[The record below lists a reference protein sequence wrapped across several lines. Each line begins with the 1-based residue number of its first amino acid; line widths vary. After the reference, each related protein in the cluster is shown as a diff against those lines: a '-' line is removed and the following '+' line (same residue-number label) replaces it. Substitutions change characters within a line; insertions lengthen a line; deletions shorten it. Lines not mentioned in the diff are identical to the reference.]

1 MSYANTSVCLSQACI
16 QASGAIYSHLSSNFQ
31 SLDPCTD
38 FPTLVCGGLR
48 ERNVIPAW
56 EKALSEQTMMAETN
70 RIILKNILET
80 SSDTSWISPGSV
92 DEENFNKLVT
102 SYNACLNETAIE
114 ETGVQPLVL
123 FLGNITESFPVISR
137 EHTNTSRFDT
147 ADHEA
152 FSQTYL
158 FLARHSIFPFLTIDV
173 ALDPDHIDTYIPIVA
188 PSDGFFPSEVYEN
201 EETRSLYEKAV
212 AEVLGNVLPTEDLRA
227 KAVEMAQGLV
237 QLERQIAAHP
247 LTPNGDTKTI
257 PVTTLDN
264 ATEAAPEFDFESVFK
279 AISPS
284 PINRISYNFPEYSV
298 WLSETL
304 AKTSKSAIQAYFI
317 WQAIIYYEPAIK
329 GPELEPIRQFAE
341 ALNGKKSYIP
351 ERWRTCIAEAESKM
365 GWLIS
370 KPYVEAKYTD
380 AIKKTLEEMTT
391 RIQNRLASN
400 IDHIEWMTDEVKAI
414 AKHKVQV
421 ITPKLSYP
429 TQSPNLDDAQSLK
442 DYYATFEVSDSYFDN
457 AVSYSK
463 WKAQTTASLFGT
475 KREQGAWPPSAG
487 SSLTINAF
495 YLAQENSI
503 IITAG
508 TLQQLLLDPEL
519 PAYMNYGALGVVL
532 GHEFTHSLDSTGR
545 MFDERGVF
553 SDWWDEKSETEFNKR
568 AECLVKQYDASNI
581 TFSDGTQVPV
591 NGTLTLGENI
601 ADTGGINTAYDAW
614 LDKKCQDPASDF
626 DLPGLSDHFTRE
638 QLFYVSAAQFFC
650 DKAGDDAKQIY
661 LADVHSPPEVRIKNM
676 MENSDGFRKAF
687 NCPVKEP
694 TCVIY

>member
-16 QASGAIYSHLSSNFQ
+16 QASGAIYSHLSTDFQ

-48 ERNVIPAW
+48 ERNVIPVG
-56 EKALSEQTMMAETN
+56 EVVLSEQSMMKETN
-70 RIILKNILET
+70 RILMKNILET

-102 SYNACLNETAIE
+102 SYNTCLNETAIDE
-114 ETGVQPLVL
+114 AGVQPLVL
-123 FLGNITESFPVISR
+123 FLGNITESFPVELG

-158 FLARHSIFPFLTIDV
+158 FLAQHSIFPFLTIDV
-173 ALDPDHIDTYIPIVA
+173 ALDPDNIETYIPVVS
-188 PSDGFFPSEVYEN
+188 PSDDFLPSKVYEN
-201 EETRSLYEKAV
+201 EKTRSLYEKAV
-212 AEVLGNVLPTEDLRA
+212 AKVLGNVLPTEDLKA
-227 KAVEMAQGLV
+227 KAGEMAQGV
-237 QLERQIAAHP
+237 VRLERLIAANP
-247 LTPNGDTKTI
+247 PISNDETGTI

-264 ATEAAPEFDFESVFK
+264 ATQVAPEFDFESVFK

-284 PINRISYNFPEYSV
+284 SIDRISYNYPEYSV

-304 AKTSKSAIQAYFI
+304 AKTSNLAIQAYFI
-317 WQAIIYYEPAIK
+317 WQAIIHYEPDVN
-329 GPELEPIRQFAE
+329 GSELEPLKRLTDAI
-341 ALNGKKSYIP
+341 NGKQSYTP
-351 ERWRTCIAEAESKM
+351 ERWRTCITQTESKM
-365 GWLIS
+365 GWLLS
-370 KPYVEAKYTD
+370 KTYVEAKYTD
-380 AIKKTLEEMTT
+380 AVKKTLEEMTT

-414 AKHKVQV
+414 AKHKVQA

-442 DYYATFEVSDSYFDN
+442 DYYATFEVSDSHFGN
-457 AVSYSK
+457 SVSYSK
-463 WKAQTTASLFGT
+463 WKAQRTASLFGT
-475 KREQGAWPPSAG
+475 KREKGAWPPSSG

-495 YLAQENSI
+495 YYPEENAI
-503 IITAG
+503 IINAG

-519 PAYMNYGALGVVL
+519 PAYMNYGSLGMVL
-532 GHEFTHSLDSTGR
+532 GHEFTHSLDSSGR
-545 MFDERGVF
+545 MYDEQGVF
-553 SDWWDEKSETEFNKR
+553 SDWWDDKSETEFNKR
-568 AECLVKQYDASNI
+568 AECLIEQYDSSNL
-581 TFSDGTQVPV
+581 TFSDGRQVSV

-601 ADTGGINTAYDAW
+601 ADAGGINTAYDAW
-614 LDKKCQDPASDF
+614 LDKKDEDPESDF
-626 DLPGLSDHFTRE
+626 DMPGLSSHFTRE

-650 DKAGDDAKQIY
+650 DKAGDNVKNIY
-661 LADVHSPPEVRIKNM
+661 LTDVHSPPEVRIKNM